1 MCVFLNIIHRITTL
15 DWTRRGWQ
23 HGSTWMTHI
32 ANVKVL
38 IGDDMVC
45 EVLIG
50 NDMVYDVERHT
61 REANSWINHIT
72 HVKVLIGVHVCV
84 SQYHTPYDP
93 LRLD

>member
-1 MCVFLNIIHRITTL
+1 
-15 DWTRRGWQ
+15 
-23 HGSTWMTHI
+23 MTHI
-32 ANVKVL
+32 AYVKVS

-50 NDMVYDVERHT
+50 NDIVYDLERHT

-84 SQYHTPYDP
+84 SQHRTPYHP
-93 LRLD
+93 LSLDSTRMAMQKCMDESHHTCEGALCVV